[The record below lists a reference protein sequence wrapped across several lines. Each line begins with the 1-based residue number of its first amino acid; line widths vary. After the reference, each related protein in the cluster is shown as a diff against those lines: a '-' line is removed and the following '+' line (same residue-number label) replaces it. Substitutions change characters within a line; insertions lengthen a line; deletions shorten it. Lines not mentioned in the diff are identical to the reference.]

1 MVAYAPLID
10 NLQAA
15 IAEFTKSSST
25 GDEKVIGQNIEEA
38 LVIVRGFVEKL
49 NALTGEEWRKL
60 EAIGEQHQAR
70 LQLLAKLRNPHT
82 VDEKVLLQS
91 GAGSARELI
100 ETGIPAPVVLAP
112 QAPAKAFATITA
124 SAFGFPKANTLP
136 CPLRSACIASMPC
149 SAR

>member
-49 NALTGEEWRKL
+49 NALTGEEGRKL
-60 EAIGEQHQAR
+60 EAIGEQRQAR

-82 VDEKVLLQS
+82 VDELS
-91 GAGSARELI
+91 LI
-100 ETGIPAPVVLAP
+100 HISEPTRPY
-112 QAPAKAFATITA
+112 
-124 SAFGFPKANTLP
+124 
-136 CPLRSACIASMPC
+136 
-149 SAR
+149 